1 MPLGNDIVRNL
12 NESFSVSDREEAVNL
27 LLAARIEDGSVA
39 GPRLLR
45 CALVASRG
53 SVETLREYVKL
64 RAFDFRDVIMAGEY
78 ESIAGELVRVRDLNQ
93 PFGPPNQRLER
104 P

>member
-1 MPLGNDIVRNL
+1 VPLGNDIVRNL
-12 NESFSVSDREEAVNL
+12 NDSFSVSDREEAVNL